1 MNTNCPEEKLT
12 SDLDLETKNMDESKT
27 SMELVIQGVTGDGD
41 DMQHGE
47 TKTSP
52 EDDQDIEDAT
62 AKNGSKC
69 GMKYRLI
76 ALGGVLLVATVTALS
91 VVLVPKPKPLPDE
104 IEPVPLTHLAAYE
117 PISPSRIIGGSEASK
132 GDWPYVVFL
141 LDELGYGCG
150 GSLIA
155 KDVVLTAA
163 SCSSSSTY
171 YAFLGVVD
179 INEPFDEAFTVTTEV
194 LHPNYSGETA
204 LGENNFMLL
213 FLDGP
218 SAAETV
224 KLNSYASVPTVGQ
237 DVWTMGWG
245 DTDIAN
251 DFDPDT
257 TFDTSYSPVLN
268 HIEVQVLSNEDC
280 DSSGGYIG
288 DNYFSYTGYITDDML
303 CAQDDGQGFCDGDVG
318 GPLVIHSY
326 DGDTQ
331 VGIASSGLGCAEEP
345 FPNVYARVSEAYDW
359 IRGEVCAR
367 SNYATEAGFDC
378 DSYGDDDQPPNSQ
391 PTSSDPCVVCPNGV
405 TVSDDFV
412 IDPEYGLTCQDFVD
426 YGLYYETDGSDT
438 CDGLKS
444 WEALCCPTVDD
455 PCTFCA
461 NGVSSG
467 YEDFIPYPEYGN
479 TYPCKDMV
487 YFAAAYES
495 DSEMC
500 GYFELLEQSCC
511 A

>member
-91 VVLVPKPKPLPDE
+91 VVLVQPSHNHDIEEKPSDAVPLP
-104 IEPVPLTHLAAYE
+104 PLAAAYQ
-117 PISPSRIIGGSEASK
+117 PMSPSRIIGGNEADEGSY
-132 GDWPYVVFL
+132 PYMVYL
-141 LDELGYGCG
+141 SDDSSLCG

-171 YAFLGVVD
+171 YAYLGVRDV
-179 INEPFDEAFTVTTEV
+179 NNGFDEAFTVTKEV
-194 LHPNYSGETA
+194 LHPNYNGETA
-204 LGENNFMLL
+204 LVDNDFMLL

-218 SAAETV
+218 SAAKTV
-224 KLNSYASVPTVGQ
+224 KLNSYASVPTIGQ
-237 DVWTMGWG
+237 DVWTVGWG

-251 DFDPDT
+251 DYDSDT
-257 TFDTSYSPVLN
+257 TYDQSISPILN
-268 HIEVQVLSNEDC
+268 QIEVQVLSNEDC

-288 DNYFSYTGYITDDML
+288 DNYFEYTGYITDNML
-303 CAQDDGQGFCDGDVG
+303 CAQDDGQDACQGDGG
-318 GPLVIHSY
+318 GPLVIRTC
-326 DGDTQ
+326 DGNDIQ
-331 VGIASSGLGCAEEP
+331 VGVISGGFGCAEVA
-345 FPNVYARVSEAYDW
+345 FPGVYARVSEAYEW

-378 DSYGDDDQPPNSQ
+378 TSDRDSGSSCTGSTPNWVDSAGDGCDWYESHDSPGCDDYGDSW
-391 PTSSDPCVVCPNGV
+391 V
-405 TVSDDFV
+405 
-412 IDPEYGLTCQDFVD
+412 
-426 YGLYYETDGSDT
+426 GSM
-438 CDGLKS
+438 GPAS
-444 WEALCCPTVDD
+444 ENCCYCFQSNDD
-455 PCTFCA
+455 PC
-461 NGVSSG
+461 
-467 YEDFIPYPEYGN
+467 
-479 TYPCKDMV
+479 
-487 YFAAAYES
+487 
-495 DSEMC
+495 EMA
-500 GYFELLEQSCC
+500 LISVKKP
-511 A
+511 